1 MQTGP
6 KGECR
11 GNFFISDGKVNRSGL
26 FDENI
31 LVTGISVYE
40 VIKVKEKVPLF
51 FEDHLA
57 RLFNSAAVAG
67 AGKLPQGPLIEKSIK
82 LLISKNPEIIE
93 GNIRILLH
101 FHGSLDQMPS
111 LYCYF
116 IPHYYPSREE
126 YELGVPVILLEAER
140 RFLHSKIINLEFRA
154 KINQEIK
161 NKNAYEAF
169 LTDSNGYVTEGSK
182 SNYFVIKNQSIFTSP
197 GTDVLPGIT
206 RKNILDIC
214 LKSGISAEE
223 KKIHLN
229 DLKDFDSC
237 FISGTSPGILPVR
250 NIEATFFNVGHPLLK
265 LLSLEYKKLTDNY
278 ILKNNYTAISNNKK
292 KNA

>member
-6 KGECR
+6 KGDCR
-11 GNFFISDGKVNRSGL
+11 ANYFIKEGYAEKCGV

-57 RLFNSAAVAG
+57 RLINSAELAG
-67 AGKLPQGPLIEKSIK
+67 AGNYPSSAVIEKSIK
-82 LLISKNPEIIE
+82 LLLLHNPEFNE

-101 FHGSLDQMPS
+101 FPVTVDDMPAI
-111 LYCYF
+111 YCYF
-116 IPHYYPSREE
+116 IPHYYPSDEE
-126 YELGVPVILLEAER
+126 YELGVPVILIDAER
-140 RFLHSKIINLEFRA
+140 RFLHSKIIDMEFRSH
-154 KINQEIK
+154 INQKIK
-161 NKNAYEAF
+161 VRNAYEAF

-182 SNYFVIKNQSIFTSP
+182 SNYFMIKDRNIYTPP
-197 GTDVLPGIT
+197 GNDVLPGIT

-214 LKSGISAEE
+214 KLSGIVAEE
-223 KKIHLN
+223 KKIHFN
-229 DLKDFDSC
+229 DLKGFDSC

-250 NIEATFFNVGHPLLK
+250 NIEKTIFKVAHPLLK
-265 LLSLEYKKLTDNY
+265 QLSLGYKTLTENY
-278 ILKNNYTAISNNKK
+278 ILKNKLYSHQQ
-292 KNA
+292 